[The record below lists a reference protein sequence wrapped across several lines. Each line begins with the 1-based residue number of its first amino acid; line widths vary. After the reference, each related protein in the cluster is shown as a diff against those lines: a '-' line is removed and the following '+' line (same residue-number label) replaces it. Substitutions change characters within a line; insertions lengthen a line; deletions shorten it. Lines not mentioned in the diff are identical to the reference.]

1 MFLKSEEFRVFN
13 TFQSAIMWSQ
23 KPSLFKLKEQ
33 IFIHGNYYAPLF
45 WQLTNEK
52 KMCLAFET
60 CPVVYWMV
68 WFMLYANKLTGEKQN
83 KAKFVC
89 RNPSHGSFYSHFFVK
104 LLKKK
109 EGLAGWSTDCKT

>member
-1 MFLKSEEFRVFN
+1 MFLKSEEFSVFN

-52 KMCLAFET
+52 KMCLISRLK
-60 CPVVYWMV
+60 PV
-68 WFMLYANKLTGEKQN
+68 
-83 KAKFVC
+83 
-89 RNPSHGSFYSHFFVK
+89 
-104 LLKKK
+104 LLFT
-109 EGLAGWSTDCKT
+109 EWCDSCCMQTS